1 MKTGVGTPPAARPG
15 LEEAVRPGET
25 QASAV
30 AVSTLAQTARSI
42 VERAFR
48 PLWVR
53 GEVRDFTAHRNGH
66 WYFSL
71 RDDKAQLRC
80 VVWSGDQAAIPA
92 PPDNGMQVVAFGQ
105 VSVYPARGDV
115 QLVVFALEAE
125 GDGLYRKAIERTLR
139 ALQADGLLAPER
151 KRPLPPR
158 PRCIA
163 VITSASGAAI
173 HDIAA
178 VVRRRAPGV
187 AVILVPARVQGEG
200 AADEL
205 CAALA
210 RVARWGGA
218 DLVIIGRGG
227 GASEDLR
234 AFNDERVAR
243 ALAACPWPTIS
254 AVGHEVDLTIC
265 DMVADLRAP
274 TPSVAGERAVS
285 ARADDLRRLHAL
297 ADLLEGTTTRW
308 IRGSR
313 DQLERVARAVG
324 DGAGQLRDLRAGQ
337 LRAVAG
343 RLHALSP
350 LATLERGY
358 AVARALDGR
367 ALTSVEAFGP
377 ALPFDLILHDG
388 VVRARSD
395 AVLTRGRGAYE

>member
-1 MKTGVGTPPAARPG
+1 VKTGVGTPPLPHPG
-15 LEEAVRPGET
+15 VEEVVRPGET

-30 AVSTLAQTARSI
+30 AVSTLTQTARSV

-80 VVWSGDQAAIPA
+80 VVWASDQGAIPA

-105 VSVYPARGDV
+105 VSVYAARGDV
-115 QLVVFALEAE
+115 QLVVSGLEAE

-158 PRCIA
+158 PRRIA

-178 VVRRRAPGV
+178 VVRRRAPAV
-187 AVILVPARVQGEG
+187 EVILVPARVQGEG

-210 RVARWGGA
+210 LVARWGQA

-243 ALAACPWPTIS
+243 AVAACRWPTIS
-254 AVGHEVDLTIC
+254 AVGHEIDLTIC

-274 TPSVAGERAVS
+274 TPSVAGERAVP
-285 ARADDLRRLHAL
+285 AYADDLRRLHAL
-297 ADLLEGTTTRW
+297 TDLVQGTVTRW
-308 IRGSR
+308 VRSSHDR
-313 DQLERVARAVG
+313 LERAAHDVSGGAAEVRDRRVA
-324 DGAGQLRDLRAGQ
+324 Q

-343 RLHALSP
+343 RLEALSP

-358 AVARALDGR
+358 AVARGLDGR
-367 ALTSVEAFGP
+367 ALTSVDAFGS
-377 ALPFDLILHDG
+377 ALPFDLVLRDG
-388 VVRARSD
+388 VVRARAES
-395 AVLTRGRGAYE
+395 VLTRGQGTGQ